1 MLRAAKFAVLFLA
14 ILALALAGLRAIF
27 HVPEP
32 GPGAPRVLVA
42 VDRTLWHWLGLDHVT
57 HVRKLRLAG
66 LEPLL
71 VTYSED
77 RTVDPSLFDAVGGL
91 VLSGGGDVAAE
102 RYGGN
107 PALVRG
113 VKPSRDSFELG
124 LLQLAEQ
131 RSLPVLGLCR
141 GAQLLNVFYGGTLGD
156 FRSDTPRFRRHRNAF
171 RGHAVE
177 FGGGSQLARIY
188 DVPRL
193 NEVTTWHGQYVDE
206 PGQGFVIS
214 GRSPDGTP
222 EAIEYRGGDR
232 FMIGVQWHPEMPP
245 WDATQAPLFDAFAE
259 AVRAAGP

>member
-1 MLRAAKFAVLFLA
+1 MGRAAKLVVLLIAVVV
-14 ILALALAGLRAIF
+14 LALAGIRAVY

-32 GPGAPRVLVA
+32 GAGAPRVLVA
-42 VDRTLWHWLGLDHVT
+42 VDRTLWNALGLNNVT

-66 LEPLL
+66 LRPVL
-71 VTYSED
+71 VSYGED
-77 RTVDPSLFDAVGGL
+77 GAVDAALFDGVGGL

-107 PALVRG
+107 PAVVRG
-113 VKPSRDSFELG
+113 VKPARDGFELG

-131 RSLPVLGLCR
+131 RGLPVLGLCR

-171 RGHAVE
+171 RGHAIE
-177 FGGGSQLARIY
+177 FDAGSQLARIY
-188 DVPRL
+188 GAPRL
-193 NEVTTWHGQYVDE
+193 NEVTTWHGQYVAA

-214 GRSPDGTP
+214 GRGPDGTP

-245 WDATQAPLFDAFAE
+245 WDATQAPLFDAFAD
-259 AVRAAGP
+259 AVRAGP